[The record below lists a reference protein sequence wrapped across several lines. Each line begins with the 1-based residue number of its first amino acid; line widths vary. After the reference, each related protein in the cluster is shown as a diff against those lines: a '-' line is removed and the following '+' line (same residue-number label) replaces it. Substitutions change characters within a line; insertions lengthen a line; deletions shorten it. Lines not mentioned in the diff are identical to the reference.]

1 MNGENRTLAA
11 ACMILVYAVLIG
23 FVDNYVRI
31 ISAHAGIW
39 QFHATR
45 TAFALVLIGAA
56 AALFGWRLRP
66 VSFRAVA
73 ARSAVHGLAI
83 GIYFG
88 GLGFLPV
95 AQVAAGLFTAPI
107 FVLLI
112 GRFAY
117 GHQLGPVR
125 IVAVATGFAGAALVL
140 GPAAARGLGWASL
153 LPVVAGAF
161 YALGNIATR
170 EWCEGESTLTLLAGF
185 FIAMGLIGL
194 GGMIVMGLFP
204 QDVPAGADGFLLRG
218 ATWPSASFLIWTLV
232 QAVGSLVAVAGV
244 VRAYQL
250 ADASRVAIFEY
261 IVLPI
266 AALWGWILW
275 GEVLGLAAIV
285 GIALI
290 VGAGS
295 SIILRIR

>member
-11 ACMILVYAVLIG
+11 AGMILVYAVLIG

-31 ISAHAGIW
+31 IAAEAGIW

-56 AALFGWRLRP
+56 AAMFGWRLRP

-112 GRFAY
+112 GRIAY

-153 LPVVAGAF
+153 LPVLSGAC

-170 EWCEGESTLTLLAGF
+170 EWCGRESALTLTAGF
-185 FIAMGLIGL
+185 FVALGAMGLAGL
-194 GGMIVMGLFP
+194 AVLALVPIPVAEGG
-204 QDVPAGADGFLLRG
+204 AGFLTRG
-218 ATWPSASFLIWTLV
+218 AVPPTPGFLWWTFV
-232 QAVGSLVAVAGV
+232 QALGSLIAVAAM
-244 VRAYQL
+244 VRGYQL
-250 ADASRVAIFEY
+250 AEASRVAIFEY
-261 IVLPI
+261 GVLPV
-266 AALWGWILW
+266 AALWSWVLW
-275 GEVLGLAAIV
+275 GERLDLPASV

-290 VGAGS
+290 VLSGS
-295 SIILRIR
+295 AIILRRP